1 MTSANAEYFDGLY
14 RDQDPFGY
22 RSRWYETRK
31 RDILLATL
39 PRARFAR
46 GWELGCSNGETTRG
60 LAARCEALLATDV
73 SSQAVALAR
82 QRVGERSNVQIVQA
96 QHPQQWPSGSFDLI
110 VLSEV
115 GYYLA
120 LPDLTE
126 MIERIQDALVP
137 DGLFVACHWRHPFA
151 EAHQDGNQVHAQIA
165 AQLSLPLA
173 YRYKDSDFLLEAWT
187 THPQSVAQ
195 QEGLR

>member
-1 MTSANAEYFDGLY
+1 MNAASADYFDGLY
-14 RDQDPFGY
+14 QDQDPFGY

-39 PRARFAR
+39 PRARFSR

-73 SSQAVALAR
+73 SEQAVSLAR
-82 QRVGERSNVQIVQA
+82 QRVGDRSNVEIVQA
-96 QHPQQWPSGSFDLI
+96 RHPQQWPSGSFDLI

-115 GYYLA
+115 GYYLMPA
-120 LPDLTE
+120 DLAD

-137 DGLFVACHWRHPFA
+137 DGLFVACHWRHPF
-151 EAHQDGNQVHAQIA
+151 EQAHQDGNEVHAQISTR
-165 AQLSLPLA
+165 LSLPLA
-173 YRYKDSDFLLEAWT
+173 YRYEDSDFLLESWT
-187 THPQSVAQ
+187 AHPQSVAQ